1 MGITRSSAHKRR
13 LTGGKRKLIRKKR
26 KFELGRPA
34 ANTKLGPRR
43 VHHVRCMGGLI
54 KKRALRLDAGNF
66 SWGSEAVGRKVRIID
81 VVYNASNN
89 ELVRTKTIVKNCIVL
104 VDATPFKQYYE
115 QHYGITLGKKRKDQT
130 EETKPSKAQLSR
142 QKTRFLDPALE
153 EQFNS
158 GRLLA
163 CISTAPGQCGR
174 ADGYLLEAK
183 ELEFY
188 QKKIQKKGTQI
199 KRDEIKRLCTDIN
212 QKQKSKANPK

>member
-1 MGITRSSAHKRR
+1 
-13 LTGGKRKLIRKKR
+13 
-26 KFELGRPA
+26 
-34 ANTKLGPRR
+34 
-43 VHHVRCMGGLI
+43 MGGLI

-89 ELVRTKTIVKNCIVL
+89 ELVRTKTIVKNCIVV

-130 EETKPSKAQLSR
+130 EETKLSKAQLSR

-163 CISTAPGQCGR
+163 CISTSPGQCGR

-188 QKKIQKKGTQI
+188 QKKIQKKG
-199 KRDEIKRLCTDIN
+199 KAA
-212 QKQKSKANPK
+212 KSS